1 MSLVG
6 ENCVF
11 SMKVKGEATRKVY
24 KGDFVLRMFL
34 SLRERTQVAVEF
46 SKRDKGNEKDAFQSG
61 ITQMICELRCLAEQ
75 APDWFK
81 SEEVWDL
88 KDIQPFLT
96 IRDEL
101 DKAIEEYLKTQ
112 EE

>member
-6 ENCVF
+6 ETCVF
-11 SMKVKGEATRKVY
+11 DMKIKGESTRKVY
-24 KGDFVLRMFL
+24 KGSFVLRLFL

-46 SKRDKGNEKDAFQSG
+46 SRRDKGNEKDAIQSG
-61 ITQMICELRCLAEQ
+61 ITQMICEMKCLADQ

-81 SEEVWDL
+81 SEDVWDV
-88 KDIQPFLT
+88 KDFQPFLT
-96 IRDEL
+96 IKEEL
-101 DKAIEEYLKTQ
+101 DKAIEEYLKIQ